1 MPKQSGQDLKAVRTA
16 PTRPQPKARSIM
28 HQEVPK
34 GPLVRP
40 MSPGAPKQADQ
51 LKPEEKHPSASIDST
66 QQHF

>member
-1 MPKQSGQDLKAVRTA
+1 MPKSANSDMKTVRLA
-16 PTRPQPKARSIM
+16 PRPQPKARGIM

-40 MSPGAPKQADQ
+40 MSPGAPKIAAD